1 MAKTEAPEATPQ
13 FEIGEYVGLEKPN
26 KFDAEVEALIA
37 AQDALPDEKKEAGVR
52 AKITVNFP
60 KYQENKS
67 GVKKEV
73 VAKYRR
79 YFQDSAKAHNR
90 TAREVGFQDN
100 GDDSVNVTFVLT
112 DQIKRP
118 RRPVEAP
125 VEASTSDTAPA
136 EDAA

>member
-1 MAKTEAPEATPQ
+1 MAKPEATPQ
-13 FEIGEYVGLEKPN
+13 FEIGEYVGAEKPN
-26 KFDAEVEALIA
+26 KFDAEVEALIE

-52 AKITVNFP
+52 AKITVQFP
-60 KYQENKS
+60 KYQENKA
-67 GVKKEV
+67 GVKKDV

-100 GDDSVNVTFVLT
+100 GDDSVLVTFVLT

-118 RRPVEAP
+118 RKPKDEAAE
-125 VEASTSDTAPA
+125 VADTSADEA
-136 EDAA
+136 AA